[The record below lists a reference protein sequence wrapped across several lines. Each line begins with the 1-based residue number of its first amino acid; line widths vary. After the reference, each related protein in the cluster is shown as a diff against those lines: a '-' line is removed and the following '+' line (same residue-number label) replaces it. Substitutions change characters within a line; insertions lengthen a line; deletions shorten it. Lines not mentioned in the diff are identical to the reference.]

1 MPIFA
6 FEVAPGAAE
15 PRSSGRAAADE
26 VPAASTA
33 DAIPVA
39 TSEVLP
45 YSHSMVS
52 EQTPTSLRDEIRS
65 TGLRATASRIAV
77 LRELRRAKRPVS
89 HGDVVEMLTAEPWDR
104 ATLYRNLIDLAN
116 CGLARK
122 VELGDRVWR
131 FDGSKQEHAHDATL
145 HPHFVCTACGSVSC
159 LPQVSISRGKQGE
172 LPRAIVSKQV
182 EVHVRGLC
190 DTCFV

>member
-1 MPIFA
+1 MS
-6 FEVAPGAAE
+6 V
-15 PRSSGRAAADE
+15 D
-26 VPAASTA
+26 PANT
-33 DAIPVA
+33 I
-39 TSEVLP
+39 
-45 YSHSMVS
+45 
-52 EQTPTSLRDEIRS
+52 LRDEIRDG
-65 TGLRATASRIAV
+65 GLRATASRIAV

-89 HGDVVEMLTAEPWDR
+89 HADVVEMLQGEPWDR

-131 FDGSKQEHAHDATL
+131 FDGSRAEHAHDATL
-145 HPHFVCTACGSVSC
+145 HPHFVCTACGGVEC

-172 LPRAIVSKQV
+172 LPRAILSKQV

-190 DTCFV
+190 DNCFGDRCITE

>member
-1 MPIFA
+1 MAIQA
-6 FEVAPGAAE
+6 FVSTHPATGSGATVDGAP
-15 PRSSGRAAADE
+15 AAAI
-26 VPAASTA
+26 
-33 DAIPVA
+33 AISVA
-39 TSEVLP
+39 TAQKLP
-45 YSHSMVS
+45 YSQAMVS
-52 EQTPTSLRDEIRS
+52 ELATPPSLRDEIRE

-89 HGDVVEMLTAEPWDR
+89 HGDIVEMLSGEPWDR

-116 CGLARK
+116 GGLARK

-145 HPHFVCTACGSVSC
+145 HPHFVCTACGSVEC

>member
-1 MPIFA
+1 MPTTAQGFVSTVTKTGTDPSDG
-6 FEVAPGAAE
+6 ESTVAI
-15 PRSSGRAAADE
+15 S
-26 VPAASTA
+26 
-33 DAIPVA
+33 VA
-39 TSEVLP
+39 TALPLP
-45 YSHSMVS
+45 YSGVMAS
-52 EQTPTSLRDEIRS
+52 EQAPPSLRDEIRK

-89 HGDVVEMLTAEPWDR
+89 HGDVVEMLAGEPWDR

-131 FDGSKQEHAHDATL
+131 FDGSQQEHAHDATL
-145 HPHFVCTACGSVSC
+145 HPHFVCTACGSVEC

-190 DTCFV
+190 DTCFA

>member
-1 MPIFA
+1 MA
-6 FEVAPGAAE
+6 NPGHGFVPTGPWMGSMAATE
-15 PRSSGRAAADE
+15 TDDG
-26 VPAASTA
+26 TA

-39 TSEVLP
+39 TAGVLT
-45 YSHSMVS
+45 YSQGMAT
-52 EQTPTSLRDEIRS
+52 EQTPTTLRDEIRK

-89 HGDVVEMLTAEPWDR
+89 HGDVVEMLAGEPWDR

-116 CGLARK
+116 SGMARK

-145 HPHFVCTACGSVSC
+145 HPHFVCTACGSVEC

-190 DTCFV
+190 DTCFA